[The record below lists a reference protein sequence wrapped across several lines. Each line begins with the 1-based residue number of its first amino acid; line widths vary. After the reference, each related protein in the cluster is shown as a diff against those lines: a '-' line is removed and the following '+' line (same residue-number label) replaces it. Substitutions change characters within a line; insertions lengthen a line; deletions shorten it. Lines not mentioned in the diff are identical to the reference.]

1 MTKILVSACF
11 LGEKVRYDGTSQR
24 LFNETLL
31 KWIDN
36 NQVVSFCPE
45 VAGGL
50 PVPRQPAEIQPES
63 QRILTCDGDDVSAA
77 FKKGA
82 QRALTLCKRQ
92 NISFALL
99 KESSPSCGSTTIYD
113 GTFTDKKINGEGVT
127 ANLLRQ
133 HGIRVFSEKNIS
145 LLIAE
150 LARFNEKPSRH

>member
-1 MTKILVSACF
+1 MKILVSACF

-24 LFNETLL
+24 LLNETLL
-31 KWIDN
+31 CWIDN

-63 QRILTCDGDDVSAA
+63 QRILTCDGVDVSPA

-82 QRALTLCKRQ
+82 QRALALCQQQ
-92 NISFALL
+92 NINFALL

-113 GTFTDKKINGEGVT
+113 GTFTDRKINGEGVT

-133 HGIRVFSEKNIS
+133 HGIQVFSEKNIS
-145 LLIAE
+145 ALIAE
-150 LARFNEKPSRH
+150 LARFSEKPSRH